1 MRRVSVNLAVVGVAF
16 SAVGTVALLETYRR
30 FIGGD
35 RVDVPL
41 LALATFLSLISS
53 VILFVVYRQ
62 WIACLNESA
71 RRTLELMERLN
82 FPVPDEKIALVPSWS
97 YTLFVI
103 FWALSLLF
111 PQLGIFALLQL
122 VFFVIFLHHLFT
134 AQHKLQEMKNK
145 LLFELTGHDYKIEVF
160 RTRNVLT
167 AFLLALLT
175 LGVYWLYLTVRIS
188 KEINDF
194 MEKDEITSGNLEV
207 RR

>member
-188 KEINDF
+188 REINDF
-194 MEKDEITSGNLEV
+194 MEKDEITLGNLEV